1 MLLLAVLKS
10 LTAVTINHNNNDDVD
25 DVGGSDHNG
34 KYMAACKVFGP
45 IYDVGDDDNSGVVGV
60 GLGDRNDEK
69 LQGTGPHLAPVRV
82 DCAGGGDLRRPG
94 RHQPRAQSRPR
105 SKCKLDHGEGF

>member
-1 MLLLAVLKS
+1 M
-10 LTAVTINHNNNDDVD
+10 TINYNNNDDVD

-34 KYMAACKVFGP
+34 KYMAACKVFDP
-45 IYDVGDDDNSGVVGV
+45 IYDVGGVVGV

-82 DCAGGGDLRRPG
+82 DRAGGGDLRRPG
-94 RHQPRAQSRPR
+94 WHQPRAQSRPGG
-105 SKCKLDHGEGF
+105 KCKLDHGEAF

>member
-34 KYMAACKVFGP
+34 KYMVACKVFDP
-45 IYDVGDDDNSGVVGV
+45 IYDVVGVVC
-60 GLGDRNDEK
+60 DQNDEK

-94 RHQPRAQSRPR
+94 RHQPRAQSRPGG
-105 SKCKLDHGEGF
+105 KCKLDHGEAF